1 MADKEVV
8 DYIKNT
14 ASMGFSHA
22 SIRHALIKAGHKE
35 DEVSTAFSHAFPS
48 SYPSTP
54 PNITLSPPHIS
65 SHRVPSSHSHEHH
78 LEKSK
83 IFLALVIFASV
94 FSVAMLFQLYGKTT
108 GMIGDSFST
117 IAANVVADTS
127 RQKIASMD
135 SESTIIQTPPL
146 STSLSPN
153 SCLQMSEDEKDWCYF
168 KLAKSEKNLAY
179 CGAVNQDYLK
189 EFCNGLFTQKPDC
202 SKITDSA
209 LLKEC
214 EKNS

>member
-14 ASMGFSHA
+14 ASKGFSHA

-35 DEVSTAFSHAFPS
+35 NDVSTAFSHAFPS

-54 PNITLSPPHIS
+54 SNITLSTHHAPLN
-65 SHRVPSSHSHEHH
+65 HSHEHH

-83 IFLALVIFASV
+83 IFLAFVLFASV

-108 GMIGDSFST
+108 GMIGGSFST
-117 IAANVVADTS
+117 IAANVIADTS
-127 RQKIASMD
+127 KQKIASMD
-135 SESTIIQTPPL
+135 SESTIIQTP
-146 STSLSPN
+146 SLSPN
-153 SCLQMSEDEKDWCYF
+153 SCSQMSGDEKDWCYF

-179 CGAVNQDYLK
+179 CGAIFQDYLK
-189 EFCNGLFTQKPDC
+189 EFCNDLFIQKPDC
-202 SKITDSA
+202 SKITDST

>member
-1 MADKEVV
+1 MTDKDVV
-8 DYIKNT
+8 EYIKNT

-22 SIRHALIKAGHKE
+22 SIRHALIKAGHNEK
-35 DEVSTAFSHAFPS
+35 DVSTAFSHAFPS
-48 SYPSTP
+48 YYPSIP
-54 PNITLSPPHIS
+54 PNIIS
-65 SHRVPSSHSHEHH
+65 SPARISPHRVTSNHSHEHH

-83 IFLALVIFASV
+83 IFLALVLFASV

-127 RQKIASMD
+127 KQKITSAN
-135 SESTIIQTPPL
+135 SENTIVQT
-146 STSLSPN
+146 SSLFSN
-153 SCLQMSEDEKDWCYF
+153 SCSQMSGGEKDWCYF

-179 CGAVNQDYLK
+179 CGAIAQDYLK
-189 EFCNGLFTQKPDC
+189 EFCNSLFTQKLDC

-209 LLKEC
+209 LLSEC
-214 EKNS
+214 KKNT